1 MKNSE
6 IILSIQSLVV
16 TLVLLS
22 LLTIPTLSWGGM
34 MMDEHGMV
42 MNANAD
48 NLPKDCQQISENVD
62 ITIRAGRDYAT
73 KFKGKMFSYDQQE
86 WNVAPCAR
94 INVTFIN
101 EDHIRHQ
108 LMIHGLPG
116 YLYPEG
122 MVHLELYGQGQL
134 NASFIV
140 PSQKKTYLVHCE
152 LAQHAEKG
160 MKSQLKV
167 GGGDGDLPSISAI
180 SAPIK
185 EDPYLMDTSLIK
197 WGIIVALMAIV
208 LIMKI
213 GNWVFL
219 RYLNSD

>member
-1 MKNSE
+1 MTSNK
-6 IILSIQSLVV
+6 IILSFKSLVAA
-16 TLVLLS
+16 LVLLCS
-22 LLTIPTLSWGGM
+22 LMIPKLSWGGM

-86 WNVAPCAR
+86 WNVAPCAK

-108 LMIHGLPG
+108 LMVHGLPG

-134 NASFIV
+134 SASFIV
-140 PSQKKTYLVHCE
+140 PGQKKTYLVHCE

-185 EDPYLMDTSLIK
+185 EDPYSMDMSLIK
-197 WGIIVALMAIV
+197 WGIVIIFIVVV
-208 LIMKI
+208 LIMKV
-213 GNWVFL
+213 GNWVFS